1 MSNLMHTHC
10 NGEGTKAAQ
19 PVYSKTPRLT
29 VVGAG
34 IGDPELIT
42 LKAIKA
48 LGQADVVLYDA
59 LVNEELLEYA
69 PSGAARI
76 YVGKRRQ
83 HKAFTQDEI
92 NELIVSYANDHGHVV
107 RLKGG
112 DPFVF
117 GRGFEEMQYAQNH
130 GVAVEYVPGISSA
143 IAGVGAAGIPVTLR
157 GASRSFW
164 VLTATTDTGALNPEI
179 WTAVQTEATLVILMG
194 LAKIADIAAAFA
206 AAGKNEMPIA
216 VIQNATLP
224 SQKVIKGTM
233 ADIAAKVSEAGTGSP
248 AIIVAGEVVREML
261 AQLLPAE
268 AFLTAIAHGRR
279 RLGAGGFSTCSTTQL
294 SV

>member
-1 MSNLMHTHC
+1 MSNLTSTHL
-10 NGEGTKAAQ
+10 NSEGPVQQ
-19 PVYSKTPRLT
+19 PSSKTPRLT

-42 LKAIKA
+42 LKAIRV
-48 LGQADVVLYDA
+48 LGEADVVLYDA
-59 LVNEELLEYA
+59 LVPTDLLEYA

-83 HKAFTQDEI
+83 HKAFSQDEI
-92 NELIVSYANDHGHVV
+92 NELIVGYAKDFGHVV

-130 GVAVEYVPGISSA
+130 GVEAGYVPGVSSA
-143 IAGVGAAGIPVTLR
+143 IAAPAAAGIPVTLR
-157 GASRSFW
+157 GVSRSFW

-179 WTAVQTEATLVILMG
+179 ETAAQTDATLVILMG
-194 LAKIADIAAAFA
+194 LAKIAEIADIFSK
-206 AAGKNEMPIA
+206 AGKSDLPVA

-224 SQKVIKGTM
+224 EQKVIAGRI
-233 ADIAAKVSEAGTGSP
+233 ADIAEKVQTSAAGSP
-248 AIIVAGEVVREML
+248 AVIVAGEVVRHRLEL
-261 AQLLPAE
+261 EQL
-268 AFLTAIAHGRR
+268 IAREI
-279 RLGAGGFSTCSTTQL
+279 SL
-294 SV
+294 SL

>member
-1 MSNLMHTHC
+1 MSNLTNTHPTTS
-10 NGEGTKAAQ
+10 GKIPDLPT
-19 PVYSKTPRLT
+19 KTPRLT

-48 LGQADVVLYDA
+48 LRQADVVLYDA
-59 LVNEELLEYA
+59 LVSEELLEYA

-92 NELIVSYANDHGHVV
+92 NELIVGYANDHGHVV

-130 GVAVEYVPGISSA
+130 GVTAEYVPGISSA

-179 WTAVQTEATLVILMG
+179 WTAAQTDATLVILMG

-206 AAGKNEMPIA
+206 AAGKNELPIA

-268 AFLTAIAHGRR
+268 AFL
-279 RLGAGGFSTCSTTQL
+279 GAGGFSICSTAQL

>member
-1 MSNLMHTHC
+1 MSNLTNTHPTVS
-10 NGEGTKAAQ
+10 EKISDIL
-19 PVYSKTPRLT
+19 SKTPRLT

-59 LVNEELLEYA
+59 LVNEELLDYA

-92 NELIVSYANDHGHVV
+92 NELIVGYAKDYGHVV

-130 GVAVEYVPGISSA
+130 GVASEYVPGISSA
-143 IAGVGAAGIPVTLR
+143 IAGVGAAGIPLTLR

-179 WTAVQTEATLVILMG
+179 STAAQTDATLVILMG
-194 LAKIADIAAAFA
+194 LAKIADISAVFA
-206 AAGKNEMPIA
+206 AAGKNEWPIA
-216 VIQNATLP
+216 VIQHATLP
-224 SQKVIKGTM
+224 TQKVITGTM
-233 ADIAAKVSEAGTGSP
+233 ADIAAKVSEAGAGSP
-248 AIIVAGEVVREML
+248 AVIVAGEVVRSKLEL
-261 AQLLPAE
+261 EHVLQE
-268 AFLTAIAHGRR
+268 ENITTA
-279 RLGAGGFSTCSTTQL
+279 GA
-294 SV
+294 